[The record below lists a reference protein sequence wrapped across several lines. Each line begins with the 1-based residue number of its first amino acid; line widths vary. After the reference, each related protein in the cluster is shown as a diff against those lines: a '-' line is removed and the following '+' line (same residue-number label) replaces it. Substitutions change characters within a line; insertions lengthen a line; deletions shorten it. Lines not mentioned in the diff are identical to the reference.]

1 MSRSNRFVYILIFVL
16 AIAIVQCKE
25 NESDTLTEAVI
36 TGPDPR
42 DCICCGGY
50 FIEIDDST
58 YNFDQLPSLCN
69 LNLMTAEFPIQVYVE
84 WELERKCGDIQYII
98 IKQIEVKSH

>member
-1 MSRSNRFVYILIFVL
+1 MFRSNKIIYILIFVL
-16 AIAIVQCKE
+16 TVLIIQCKE
-25 NESDTLTEAVI
+25 NESNFLTEAVI

-50 FIEIDDST
+50 FIEINDST
-58 YNFDQLPSLCN
+58 YNFDQLPSSCN
-69 LNLMTAEFPIQVYVE
+69 LDLMSAEFPIAVFVD
-84 WELERKCGDIQYII
+84 WEPEKKCGDIQYIT